1 MEGFFRVIDYV
12 NDFLWSYIVI
22 TLLVFCSLYFTF
34 RI

>member
-22 TLLVFCSLYFTF
+22 TLLVLTLRLFK
-34 RI
+34 